1 MAKRR
6 ASSSKKLL
14 TLKHPAAQDT
24 ANAEPNQNGAA
35 VATAAEEAR
44 QRIAKAAYYK
54 AERRAFAS
62 GYEIDDWLAAEAEIT
77 GCSLQRSA
85 PAAELH

>member
-6 ASSSKKLL
+6 AASVKKLL
-14 TLKHPAAQDT
+14 TVKSPFTQHTANSEPEQNPAA
-24 ANAEPNQNGAA
+24 AA
-35 VATAAEEAR
+35 SAAEAAR
-44 QRIAKAAYYK
+44 QRIAEAAYYR

-62 GYEIDDWLAAEAEIT
+62 GNEIDDWLAAEAEIT
-77 GCSLQRSA
+77 GCSLQQDA